1 MPPLVQPIS
10 NVRAAA
16 ATVARPVLEL
26 RDVHTY
32 YGHIHALKGV
42 SLVVRPGE
50 IVTLIGANGAGKTTT
65 LRTISGLVKPRQGQV
80 LLEGRDITRLPPH
93 EIAALGVGHVP
104 EGRRIF
110 PRLTVLENLEMGAYL
125 VRDPKELQR
134 RLQAVFELFPRLYE
148 RQDQPGGTLSGGEQQ
163 MLAIARALMMGPK
176 IMLLDEPSMGLA
188 PVLVETIF
196 DVLRRLNE
204 EGTTI
209 LLVEQNAHMAL
220 QVAHRGYVIETGRIV
235 LEGPAAQL
243 AQDPQVQAAY
253 LGGLE

>member
-1 MPPLVQPIS
+1 LVQPIS